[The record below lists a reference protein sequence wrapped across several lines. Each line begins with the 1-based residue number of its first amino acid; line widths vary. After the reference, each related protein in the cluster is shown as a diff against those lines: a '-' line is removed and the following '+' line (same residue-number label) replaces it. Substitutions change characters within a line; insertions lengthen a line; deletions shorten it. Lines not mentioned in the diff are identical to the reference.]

1 MLGARFAHISGLR
14 LIGFFYYIGGK
25 RGDEGT
31 GMTREQA
38 TGNRGTGMT
47 RQQGTG
53 NREQGDGDDEAT
65 GNRQQGTGRAAAA
78 RPAYGGSQEEMIDTI
93 IISPCTRQPRPP
105 PETRPCLSSPKSL
118 PLQGKVAA
126 QRADGR
132 GSPSSHQ
139 RPGPDRRPQSLPLQ
153 GKVAARRADGR
164 GSPSSQQRPK
174 PCLSSPKSLPL
185 QGKVAARRAD
195 GRGSPSSQQR
205 PCPDHRPP
213 KAFPFRGRWQPEGLT
228 EEVLVISISSI
239 LMRRNPPHPTPKGQR
254 KAVRQIPLRHVRP
267 GDGALPSATGPFPC
281 SLFPY
286 PSFVALYTTYFPQ
299 MSPSR
304 RIGPEI
310 GSLWRGRAGGS
321 AGVRGAIGP

>member
-1 MLGARFAHISGLR
+1 
-14 LIGFFYYIGGK
+14 
-25 RGDEGT
+25 
-31 GMTREQA
+31 
-38 TGNRGTGMT
+38 
-47 RQQGTG
+47 
-53 NREQGDGDDEAT
+53 
-65 GNRQQGTGRAAAA
+65 
-78 RPAYGGSQEEMIDTI
+78 MIDTI

-139 RPGPDRRPQSLPLQ
+139 RPGPDRRPQ
-153 GKVAARRADGR
+153 
-164 GSPSSQQRPK
+164 
-174 PCLSSPKSLPL
+174 SLPL